1 MVCALFGVMVS
12 VVACSQA
19 APEQAAAAGQPAAKV
34 DDALPLTLE
43 NIYKRG
49 RGGASNPS
57 ISPDGNWVTFSA
69 RTAKGQGIHRLPL
82 KATGGGEPQFWSE
95 GSDVVWAPDSRSI
108 VVVRGDRLQRIGL
121 DETQAKPLTEA
132 IKGLR
137 APVFS
142 PDGRSIAFYS
152 TASGHQ
158 DIWLTTVDGGAPRQ
172 LTRESMSEDDGRF
185 SPAWSPDGK
194 TIAYISNKANYWD
207 DDLWVVDVSSGTA
220 KQLSRG
226 VTAIGPAPLWSPRGD
241 RIAVLGDA
249 KKDYWYL
256 DLTDIFLIDAKTGA
270 EAKVKMPLHVTAYN
284 QRTFWSADG
293 ERFYFIYQER
303 GQHHIWS
310 VPAAGG
316 VPTRVSNIE
325 GVLSRLDT
333 TRATDAFVFARST
346 ETEGSDI
353 YYLPAIGGQARR
365 LTNLATKWQGLREP
379 AEISFKSFDG
389 LYMQGFLYLPPGI
402 EGQRCPALVQVHG
415 GGSNSY
421 MRSQNLMEQYLA
433 SKGFVVLAINYRGGS
448 GFGREFQDLAVNDW
462 LHGQAKDPGAAA
474 DYLRTLSY
482 VNGKVGIY
490 GGSYG
495 GMQSMAAITRTPT
508 KFDAAVPMRG
518 IYSQAMTME
527 YMDRLGKIYAKTGHG
542 GMPKERP
549 EIYDKS
555 DTIKRFSAIEIP
567 LLITHGEL
575 DDRAPYKNYEL
586 AVAELKR
593 LGKNFESKSYP
604 GEGHGFRNPDNS
616 IDMYQRLE
624 SFFVKHLG
632 SCR

>member
-1 MVCALFGVMVS
+1 MRTRELANAVMVCALFGVMVS
-12 VVACSQA
+12 VAACSQA
-19 APEQAAAAGQPAAKV
+19 APEQAAAAGQPAAKA

-82 KATGGGEPQFWSE
+82 KAAGGGEPHFWSE

-108 VVVRGDRLQRIGL
+108 VVVRSDRLQRIGL

-132 IKGLR
+132 IEGLR

-194 TIAYISNKANYWD
+194 TIAFISNKANYWD
-207 DDLWVVDVSSGTA
+207 DDLWVVDVSSGAA

-270 EAKVKMPLHVTAYN
+270 ESKVKMPLNVTAYN

-303 GQHHIWS
+303 GQHHVWS

-379 AEISFKSFDG
+379 TEISYKSFDG
-389 LYMQGFLYLPPGI
+389 LYMQGFLYLPPNI

-433 SKGFVVLAINYRGGS
+433 SK
-448 GFGREFQDLAVNDW
+448 
-462 LHGQAKDPGAAA
+462 
-474 DYLRTLSY
+474 
-482 VNGKVGIY
+482 
-490 GGSYG
+490 
-495 GMQSMAAITRTPT
+495 
-508 KFDAAVPMRG
+508 
-518 IYSQAMTME
+518 
-527 YMDRLGKIYAKTGHG
+527 
-542 GMPKERP
+542 
-549 EIYDKS
+549 
-555 DTIKRFSAIEIP
+555 
-567 LLITHGEL
+567 
-575 DDRAPYKNYEL
+575 
-586 AVAELKR
+586 
-593 LGKNFESKSYP
+593 
-604 GEGHGFRNPDNS
+604 
-616 IDMYQRLE
+616 
-624 SFFVKHLG
+624 
-632 SCR
+632 